1 MRIKEDSCCQATR
14 ENFEM
19 LELLGLQSSIDKGR
33 IFNDIDYSKTDLFL
47 TFNDGMKFKWIAGTN
62 TSKYSKIDFDLIKK
76 YLSSIEL
83 EFNFND
89 IVEYDGD
96 IKETLIL
103 I

>member
-1 MRIKEDSCCQATR
+1 
-14 ENFEM
+14 
-19 LELLGLQSSIDKGR
+19 
-33 IFNDIDYSKTDLFL
+33 
-47 TFNDGMKFKWIAGTN
+47 MKFKWIAGTN

-103 I
+103 T